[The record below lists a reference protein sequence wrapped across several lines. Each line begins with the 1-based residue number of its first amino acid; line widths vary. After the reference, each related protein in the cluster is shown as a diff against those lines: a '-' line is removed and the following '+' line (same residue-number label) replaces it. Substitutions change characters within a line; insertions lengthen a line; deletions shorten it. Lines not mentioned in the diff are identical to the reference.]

1 LEKTILQ
8 KAKDPTFPSDAK
20 LIWYEVNGETHMD
33 LCRGKNVRIFDMYYD
48 KYGPGTVKKIDF
60 GYGRTNPIVPETI
73 EEPASRATPRP
84 LDPQG
89 IPFLT
94 TYDVAP
100 HLGISHVPNFKEAA
114 YREQQ
119 EALTIAKKL
128 MEENKT
134 LKAKVYSGQE
144 VFANAAK
151 EAADGELALAK
162 RDYREAYESGDADK
176 IIEAQE
182 RMTSAKLKAE
192 QIKFYK
198 SDNEALQNQE
208 NDVQL
213 AQEQPKYVPDLKAKA
228 WQERNSWFG
237 QDEEMTSLA
246 LGLHEKL
253 VKENGMSYATTN
265 EYYDTIDKTM
275 RRRFPENFE
284 ESEVREDEPQ
294 KTNRPKASTVVAP
307 ATRSTSPKKIRLSGT
322 QVQLAK
328 KLGLTPEQYARELTK
343 LEAQNG

>member
-1 LEKTILQ
+1 MAENKQETMEFEFPDEAEDKGKPLEEAAKAVAKEAEPDIEIEDDTPPEDRGRQPLPKEVTERLEKDELDQ
-8 KAKDPTFPSDAK
+8 
-20 LIWYEVNGETHMD
+20 YEGETKEKFKQ
-33 LCRGKNVRIFDMYYD
+33 L
-48 KYGPGTVKKIDF
+48 KKVWHDE
-60 GYGRTNPIVPETI
+60 R
-73 EEPASRATPRP
+73 RA
-84 LDPQG
+84 
-89 IPFLT
+89 
-94 TYDVAP
+94 
-100 HLGISHVPNFKEAA
+100 KEAA

-119 EALTIAKKL
+119 EALAIAKRL
-128 MEENKT
+128 MEENKA
-134 LKAKVYSGQE
+134 LKAKVNSGQE
-144 VFANAAK
+144 VFANAAR
-151 EAADGELALAK
+151 EAADNELALAK
-162 RDYREAYESGDADK
+162 RDYKEAYESGDADK

-182 RMTSAKLKAE
+182 RMTTAKFKAE
-192 QIKFYK
+192 QLKLYK
-198 SDNEALQNQE
+198 YDNEALQNQE
-208 NDVQL
+208 NAVQL
-213 AQEQPKYVPDLKAKA
+213 AQEQPRYTPDLKAKA

-253 VKENGMSYATTN
+253 VKEHGMSYATTN

-275 RRRFPENFE
+275 RRRFPEHFE
-284 ESEVREDEPQ
+284 ESEVKEDEPQ

>member
-1 LEKTILQ
+1 MAENKQEMMDFEFPDEVKTKGKPLEEAVKEAEPEIEIEDDTPPEDRGRQPLPKEVTEKLEKDELDQ
-8 KAKDPTFPSDAK
+8 
-20 LIWYEVNGETHMD
+20 YEGETKEKFKQ
-33 LCRGKNVRIFDMYYD
+33 L
-48 KYGPGTVKKIDF
+48 KKVWHDE
-60 GYGRTNPIVPETI
+60 R
-73 EEPASRATPRP
+73 RA
-84 LDPQG
+84 
-89 IPFLT
+89 
-94 TYDVAP
+94 
-100 HLGISHVPNFKEAA
+100 KEAA

-119 EALTIAKKL
+119 EALAVAKKL

-151 EAADGELALAK
+151 EAADNELALAK
-162 RDYREAYESGDADK
+162 HDYREAYESGDADK
-176 IIEAQE
+176 IIDAQE
-182 RMTSAKLKAE
+182 RMTTAKLRAE
-192 QIKFYK
+192 QIKSYK
-198 SDNEALQNQE
+198 FDNEALQKQE
-208 NDVQL
+208 NAVQL
-213 AQEQPKYVPDLKAKA
+213 AQEQPRYTPDLKAKA

-237 QDEEMTSLA
+237 QDDEMTSLA

-284 ESEVREDEPQ
+284 ESEVKEDEPQ

>member
-1 LEKTILQ
+1 MAENKQEMMDFEFPDEAETKGKPLEEAA
-8 KAKDPTFPSDAK
+8 KALAKEEEPEVEIEDDTPPADRGRQPLPKEVTEMLDKDELDQ
-20 LIWYEVNGETHMD
+20 YEGETKEKFKQ
-33 LCRGKNVRIFDMYYD
+33 L
-48 KYGPGTVKKIDF
+48 KKVWHDE
-60 GYGRTNPIVPETI
+60 R
-73 EEPASRATPRP
+73 RA
-84 LDPQG
+84 
-89 IPFLT
+89 
-94 TYDVAP
+94 
-100 HLGISHVPNFKEAA
+100 KEAA

-119 EALTIAKKL
+119 EALAIAKKL

-151 EAADGELALAK
+151 EAAEGELALAK
-162 RDYREAYESGDADK
+162 RDYREAYESGDTDK

-182 RMTSAKLKAE
+182 RMTTAKLKAE

-253 VKENGMSYATTN
+253 VKEHGMSYATTN

-294 KTNRPKASTVVAP
+294 KTTRPKASTVVAP
-307 ATRSTSPKKIRLSGT
+307 ATRSSSPKKIRLSGT